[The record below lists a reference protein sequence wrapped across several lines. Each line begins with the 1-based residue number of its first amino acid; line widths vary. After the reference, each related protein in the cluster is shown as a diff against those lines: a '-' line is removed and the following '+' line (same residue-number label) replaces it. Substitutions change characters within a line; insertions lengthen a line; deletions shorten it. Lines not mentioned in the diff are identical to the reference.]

1 MLKNNS
7 LGQVCPHLFLVTF
20 CFLTGYNSTMQRIFF
35 VRSFNVLSI
44 IFLLACSLVA
54 PLVVSAE
61 EATEGF
67 LSYCPHY
74 NSRSVGID
82 AVPQSA
88 LFSQGTEAH
97 FSVTIHNTNTFPVTE
112 GSLLVRIVDVSR
124 RVHDEF
130 FFRSNEIVIPAQK
143 SQNVEVPWSI
153 PAFTNPG
160 VYTAQFYFLSSGN
173 FFLGGLPFVDGV
185 YGGEARF
192 AVGGVPVQT
201 VSFEPSTVR
210 INGVLSKA
218 GEDHVLDTQGMQ
230 NFSAVIKNTLSK
242 KSDVLV
248 TWKAFKGESF
258 NEADIVAS
266 SIEKISLTP
275 GVDSVSRFSFDHA
288 SSSAYRIVGEMVWM
302 NTKSLVQMRVIQP
315 HVSSGV
321 FRLLSLSEFPLIK
334 KQGSV
339 VYGCIDSVSGKND
352 TNSFPQTLTISVV
365 DNAGN
370 VSLEKSY
377 EVPLSRTSGFSYKFP
392 SPKKEKGVVLVAELV
407 SKEGVIQDTVRVSY
421 DCEKFGAC
429 STKGAS
435 QDMFFNILALVGGLL
450 TALLFITF
458 GKKKTPLPSVPP
470 ATPPV
475 PPVSLTS

>member
-1 MLKNNS
+1 
-7 LGQVCPHLFLVTF
+7 
-20 CFLTGYNSTMQRIFF
+20 
-35 VRSFNVLSI
+35 
-44 IFLLACSLVA
+44 
-54 PLVVSAE
+54 
-61 EATEGF
+61 
-67 LSYCPHY
+67 
-74 NSRSVGID
+74 
-82 AVPQSA
+82 
-88 LFSQGTEAH
+88 
-97 FSVTIHNTNTFPVTE
+97 
-112 GSLLVRIVDVSR
+112 
-124 RVHDEF
+124 
-130 FFRSNEIVIPAQK
+130 
-143 SQNVEVPWSI
+143 
-153 PAFTNPG
+153 
-160 VYTAQFYFLSSGN
+160 
-173 FFLGGLPFVDGV
+173 
-185 YGGEARF
+185 
-192 AVGGVPVQT
+192 
-201 VSFEPSTVR
+201 
-210 INGVLSKA
+210 
-218 GEDHVLDTQGMQ
+218 
-230 NFSAVIKNTLSK
+230 
-242 KSDVLV
+242 
-248 TWKAFKGESF
+248 
-258 NEADIVAS
+258 
-266 SIEKISLTP
+266 
-275 GVDSVSRFSFDHA
+275 
-288 SSSAYRIVGEMVWM
+288 M